1 MSKNRIKAR
10 QEAEDILSMVS
21 VIMDDYEEEDVKLYL
36 RTLATGLKPLLEK
49 AGFVILP
56 ENDVCAFYYRLKRL
70 KIEGELSVPLPG
82 EDELTS

>member
-1 MSKNRIKAR
+1 MSKSRIRAR
-10 QEAEDILSMVS
+10 QEAEEIISMVE
-21 VIMDDYEEEDVKLYL
+21 VIMAEYEEEDKLHYL

-56 ENDVCAFYYRLKRL
+56 ESDVCAFYYRLKRL
-70 KIEGELSVPLPG
+70 KTYVPLPG